1 MVKVILSFNNLC
13 NYKYFGVMNIFIT
26 FVVVISAVVGLD
38 NGLGKTPPMGW
49 NSWNRFACGINET
62 LIRQTADLMVST
74 GLAAKGY
81 RYINLDD
88 CWQIDRN
95 ATTKEI
101 IEDKTKFPSGMAAL
115 GEYIHSK
122 GLLYGLYSDAG
133 YKTCEGRPGSLGYE
147 TIDANT
153 YAKWK

>member
-1 MVKVILSFNNLC
+1 MK
-13 NYKYFGVMNIFIT
+13 
-26 FVVVISAVVGLD
+26 VVVLLLLVALTCALD

-49 NSWNRFACGINET
+49 NSWNRFGCGISEA
-62 LIRQTADLMVST
+62 LIKQTADLMVST

-88 CWQIDRN
+88 CWQIERN

-122 GLLYGLYSDAG
+122 GLLYGLYSDTG
-133 YKTCEGRPGSLGYE
+133 YKTCAGRPGSLGYE

-153 YAKWK
+153 YAKWKYDCHDSGWTT